1 MKARPSPVFMQI
13 SCFPAKI
20 HRFQASRAPKTPKIG
35 PKCDFG
41 SFPSIIFREFRA
53 FRSFSPFSALHGS
66 PTSDLRFRTSDHP
79 SSPIFREFR
88 AFRSFSPFSA
98 LFGSPTSDLRLRTS
112 AHPSSP
118 VASHFQTRK
127 RLPRSFSVEKCLAR
141 APFSEI
147 GITWRLLSGIKP
159 TSRAFSACPP
169 APYSPNPQ
177 PLAPLTR
184 PRISATL

>member
-53 FRSFSPFSALHGS
+53 FRSFSPFSALHGP
-66 PTSDLRFRTSDHP
+66 PTSDLRH
-79 SSPIFREFR
+79 
-88 AFRSFSPFSA
+88 RS
-98 LFGSPTSDLRLRTS
+98 L
-112 AHPSSP
+112 AHPSNP

-127 RLPRSFSVEKCLAR
+127 RLPLSFSDDKCLAR
-141 APFSEI
+141 APFYEI
-147 GITWRLLSGIKP
+147 GITWRLKTGTKP
-159 TSRAFSACPP
+159 TSRASSASPLT
-169 APYSPNPQ
+169 PYSPNPQ
-177 PLAPLTR
+177 AVAPLTR